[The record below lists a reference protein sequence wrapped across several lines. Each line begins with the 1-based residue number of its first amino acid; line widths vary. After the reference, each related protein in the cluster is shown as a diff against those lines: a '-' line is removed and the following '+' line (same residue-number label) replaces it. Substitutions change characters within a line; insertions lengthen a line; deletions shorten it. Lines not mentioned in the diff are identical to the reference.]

1 MPEKTKMNAT
11 ARKFVARRRLA
22 HGGLFEQKPLRKIS
36 SPSTVPIQDTH
47 STQDITS
54 QAVNLYFST
63 PKGGKNVLTTNQ
75 SSSSAQTILTSC
87 NTSTI
92 TQSAINQT
100 VLTLCDGSV
109 IKALSGSPN
118 LNITTDPSLKCI
130 NDKFKAQCGT
140 SSSPLNYYIETAIP
154 LAVFFLACY
163 CIGKHCCQK
172 KPRDEGVP
180 LTQAAFFEEA
190 ERRQRESRTA
200 ERLGRGIGELFCA
213 IL

>member
-1 MPEKTKMNAT
+1 MPGKAKMNSS
-11 ARKFVARRRLA
+11 ARKFVARTRFT
-22 HGGLFEQKPLRKIS
+22 HNGFFEQKPLRKIS
-36 SPSTVPIQDTH
+36 SPAAFIQDDTH
-47 STQDITS
+47 STQEITS

-63 PKGGKNVLTTNQ
+63 PKGGKNVLMTNQ

-92 TQSAINQT
+92 TQSTISQT

-118 LNITTDPSLKCI
+118 LDITTDPSLKCI
-130 NDKFKAQCGT
+130 NDKFKTQCGT
-140 SSSPLNYYIETAIP
+140 SSSLLNDYTETVIP
-154 LAVFFLACY
+154 LVVFVIACY

-172 KPRDEGVP
+172 KPRDDASVP
-180 LTQAAFFEEA
+180 LTPAAFFDEQ
-190 ERRQRESRTA
+190 ERRQRE
-200 ERLGRGIGELFCA
+200 ERLGRGIGELLCK